1 MNDKDVPAM
10 DCWHYIA
17 PLIPISTDV
26 PESISIYVNTF
37 RAFKLLEEEQKEKE
51 INTEEN
57 LIWLTQIE
65 KNVKIK
71 KN

>member
-1 MNDKDVPAM
+1 MKEKDVAAM

-37 RAFKLLEEEQKEKE
+37 RAFQLLEKEQKAKE
-51 INTEEN
+51 ES
-57 LIWLTQIE
+57 
-65 KNVKIK
+65 
-71 KN
+71 

>member
-37 RAFKLLEEEQKEKE
+37 RAFQLLEKEQKERE
-51 INTEEN
+51 INN
-57 LIWLTQIE
+57 G
-65 KNVKIK
+65 NS
-71 KN
+71 